1 MPQQNN
7 TCDCGVYVCR
17 YAYNMYLMRN
27 RTFTKSDIDSS
38 FEFITKSAEFQFIDV
53 DIYQIRL
60 GLKKLVQTMSGLY
73 ENRIKNCDVP
83 IIKNDDKSDEK
94 KQLQ

>member
-27 RTFTKSDIDSS
+27 RTFTKSDIHSS
-38 FEFITKSAEFQFIDV
+38 FEFITKSVEFQFIDV
-53 DIYQIRL
+53 LRNQ
-60 GLKKLVQTMSGLY
+60 KK
-73 ENRIKNCDVP
+73 R
-83 IIKNDDKSDEK
+83 
-94 KQLQ
+94 